1 MVGRSEKKLV
11 AKFAGLKP
19 QKMAIFIII
28 ADLTGKSPLGCPET
42 DESET
47 STSDLPNKLS
57 FASYFLLRDVCRIVE
72 NGISQNVQF
81 LAHPTPKCNFSRS
94 VGKDTA

>member
-19 QKMAIFIII
+19 QKIAIFIIV
-28 ADLTGKSPLGCPET
+28 ADLTGKSPLDCLET
-42 DESET
+42 AENET
-47 STSDLPNKLS
+47 STSGLPNKLS

-72 NGISQNVQF
+72 NGIFQMYSFWHTPPQNGIF
-81 LAHPTPKCNFSRS
+81 RAM
-94 VGKDTA
+94 